1 MWPSTLR
8 NVQRDQTACRSPA
21 HAAGRRDPIRLRD
34 VDGGCAKQGIA
45 PIYGQ
50 QQKTYETVSAAAPI
64 SAVRFRHSMKSAA
77 RLPAAFKTRRNS
89 SAAALAARAAHG
101 RVSDRK
107 IAARC
112 LRCFVRPDRML
123 RVARLPRFY
132 NKFRLQNDRS
142 TTNAE
147 RAAERKLARYLPPG
161 HSRPGCVSSFV
172 TF

>member
-64 SAVRFRHSMKSAA
+64 SAVRFRHSTKSAA
-77 RLPAAFKTRRNS
+77 RLPAAFKTRRNLF
-89 SAAALAARAAHG
+89 AAAIAARAAHG
-101 RVSDRK
+101 RVLDRK
-107 IAARC
+107 IAAWC
-112 LRCFVRPDRML
+112 PDVPSDQIEGWRSPDYHDFTMSSAFRATDQPPTRSALLTANWRGCEML
-123 RVARLPRFY
+123 ATPANITVEP
-132 NKFRLQNDRS
+132 
-142 TTNAE
+142 T
-147 RAAERKLARYLPPG
+147 
-161 HSRPGCVSSFV
+161 V
-172 TF
+172 